1 MLASQLES
9 RLHAAVAAIVPG
21 ADLRRV
27 LVRPATEVRFGDYQ
41 CNALMALAREHRT
54 NPRQLAADVAARLDV
69 SEWCTRV
76 EVAGAGFL
84 NFHVRPEAFGAA
96 LARAVQEGT
105 LFFTP
110 TPEPRTVVIDFSSP
124 NVAKPMHVGHIRS
137 TLLGAALAR
146 ILRLLGH
153 QVITDNHL
161 GDWGTQFGMLLV
173 GWKTELDPAALVA
186 DPFAEL
192 ERVYKKVNA
201 SAQVEPAVL
210 EAARAELVRL
220 QSGDPENRAIWQE
233 MIRLS
238 QGQFDT
244 IYRRLG
250 VAFDHTLGESFYNP
264 WLGPL
269 VERLVAAGVARE
281 SQGAIAVLSDRALP
295 PKEDPFLVQRDG
307 EWQDDPFI
315 VRKSDGAA
323 NYATTDLA
331 TLEYRLN
338 AWRAD
343 EVLYVVGAPQ
353 RPHFDKLFAAF
364 RRWQPEAAARVKLV
378 HVWFG
383 SILGEDGKPFRTR
396 SGDTVKLAGL
406 LDEAEERAG
415 RLVDGKRPDLGTAER
430 AEI

>member
-343 EVLYVVGAPQ
+343 E
-353 RPHFDKLFAAF
+353 
-364 RRWQPEAAARVKLV
+364 
-378 HVWFG
+378 
-383 SILGEDGKPFRTR
+383 
-396 SGDTVKLAGL
+396 
-406 LDEAEERAG
+406 
-415 RLVDGKRPDLGTAER
+415 
-430 AEI
+430 